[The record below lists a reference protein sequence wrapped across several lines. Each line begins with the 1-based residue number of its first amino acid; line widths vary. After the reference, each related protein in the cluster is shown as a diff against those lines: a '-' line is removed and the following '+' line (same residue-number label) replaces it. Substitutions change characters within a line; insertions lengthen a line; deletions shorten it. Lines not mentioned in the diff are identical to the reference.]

1 VPRATFDWE
10 RRFVSRSDAPAVR
23 CDGIERVYRTP
34 TGEVHALHD
43 VSCVFPEGV
52 VTAIVGPSG
61 SGKSSLLRL
70 IAGLDRPTAGG
81 LVVEGRDVGGGSA
94 RVRRHLRRDLVGYV
108 YQRPSDN
115 FLSHLTVGEHLRLA
129 RGGPNAG
136 RFELGEMLDLLG
148 IGHRIDH
155 LAAEL
160 SGGEQQRAAFAQAL
174 ATGAGIIV
182 ADEPTAELDGGSS
195 QGVLDRVRALADEGV
210 TFLLATHDPA
220 VMAIADERFE
230 LEHGRVKGTA
240 RTDTD
245 GSPATGATPEL
256 RWPEAGPAAAWLLDP
271 EPVVRLRGVSKS
283 YGRGDEAVHALRTV
297 DLEAR
302 TGEVV
307 GLIGRSGSGKTTLLN
322 VTAGWEMP
330 DTGSVEWPGEH
341 LDGWSD
347 IAVLPQRLGLM
358 EELSAQENIEYPAR
372 ISGELEDRGQLVD
385 DLVDA
390 LGLRALR
397 WRYPRETSL
406 GEQQRIALARALVL
420 RPRLLI
426 ADEPTG
432 HQDAGWAARI
442 MWVLREAA
450 SAGSCCLIATHD
462 TELIDQLDRGFSMAD
477 GRLTDVST

>member
-1 VPRATFDWE
+1 
-10 RRFVSRSDAPAVR
+10 VSRSEGAAVR

-70 IAGLDRPTAGG
+70 IAGLDKPTAGG

-94 RVRRHLRRDLVGYV
+94 RVRRRLRRDLVGYV

-129 RGGPNAG
+129 RGGPNVG
-136 RFELGEMLDLLG
+136 RFELGEMLDVLG

-155 LAAEL
+155 LPVEL

-174 ATGAGIIV
+174 ATGASIIV
-182 ADEPTAELDGGSS
+182 ADEPTAELDGESS

-230 LEHGRVKGTA
+230 LEHGRVKGMA
-240 RTDTD
+240 RTDEA
-245 GSPATGATPEL
+245 GSPVTGAAPEL
-256 RWPEAGPAAAWLLDP
+256 RWPEAGSAAWLFDSEL
-271 EPVVRLRGVSKS
+271 VVHLRGVSKS
-283 YGRGDEAVHALRTV
+283 YGRGDEAVHALRAV

-302 TGEVV
+302 AGEVV

-322 VTAGWEMP
+322 VAAGWETP
-330 DTGSVEWPGEH
+330 DTGSVESPGDH

-372 ISGELEDRGQLVD
+372 IRGELDDRGQLVE
-385 DLVDA
+385 DLVEA

-397 WRYPRETSL
+397 SRYPRETSL